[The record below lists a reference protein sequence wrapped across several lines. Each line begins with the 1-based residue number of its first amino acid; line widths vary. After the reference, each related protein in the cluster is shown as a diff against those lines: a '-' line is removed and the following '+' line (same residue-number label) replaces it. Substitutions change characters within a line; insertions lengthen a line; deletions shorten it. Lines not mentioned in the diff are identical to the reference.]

1 MRRRLE
7 VKAAL
12 TRELNSGR
20 HAVRVRPPALECA
33 LAIALARVSV
43 SFSCLLVLMLRLSGC
58 LHTPK

>member
-33 LAIALARVSV
+33 LAIALALVSV
-43 SFSCLLVLMLRLSGC
+43 SSLY
-58 LHTPK
+58 